1 MISRFGLCWRDA
13 QISEQL
19 NEEELQLVKPALMWH
34 ERQIAEKM
42 SKCLQASKHAVGLS
56 EVVKAEFHYAIQLV
70 SWLAS
75 WSDNIASWIA

>member
-1 MISRFGLCWRDA
+1 
-13 QISEQL
+13 
-19 NEEELQLVKPALMWH
+19 
-34 ERQIAEKM
+34 M